1 MSKMMTGNALRHPEE
16 ESQREIS
23 GDLGLIQAAHRRLVA
38 VAVVIAV
45 QVAVV
50 SVDPSLHLLSEKA
63 EMASVNRNN
72 S

>member
-1 MSKMMTGNALRHPEE
+1 MPKMMTGNALRHPEQ

-23 GDLGLIQAAHRRLVA
+23 GDLGRIQAAHHRLVA
-38 VAVVIAV
+38 VAAATAV

-50 SVDPSLHLLSEKA
+50 SVDLSLHLLNEK
-63 EMASVNRNN
+63 EEIASVNRN

>member
-1 MSKMMTGNALRHPEE
+1 MPKMMTENALRHPEQ

-23 GDLGLIQAAHRRLVA
+23 GDLGRIQAAHRRLVA

-45 QVAVV
+45 QVVVV
-50 SVDPSLHLLSEKA
+50 SVDQSRHL
-63 EMASVNRNN
+63 ASVNRD